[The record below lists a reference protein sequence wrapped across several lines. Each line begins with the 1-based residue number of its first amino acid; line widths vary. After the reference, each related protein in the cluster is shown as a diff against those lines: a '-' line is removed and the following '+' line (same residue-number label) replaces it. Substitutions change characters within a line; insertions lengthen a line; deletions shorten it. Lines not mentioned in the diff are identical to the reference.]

1 MDIMKIALIALVGVI
16 CTQVVKGFKPEL
28 AIYVVMAVVIIIFT
42 MAVEKLMA
50 VFAFLESIYGNITYG
65 KTFFPIII
73 KVLVVAYIADF
84 TSQLCK
90 DSGEG
95 AIAGKVELAGKIII
109 FYLAIPILVAILQLI
124 NSVLQI

>member
-1 MDIMKIALIALVGVI
+1 MDIIKIAVIAIVGVI
-16 CTQVVKGFKPEL
+16 CASIVKGFKPEF
-28 AIYVVMAVVIIIFT
+28 AIYVVLATVVIIFS
-42 MAVEKLMA
+42 MAIEKLVA
-50 VFAFLESIYGNITYG
+50 VFAFLESIYDEITYG

-90 DSGEG
+90 DSGES

-109 FYLAIPILVAILQLI
+109 FYLATPILMAILDLI
-124 NSVLQI
+124 NSLL